1 MPLALAADLEQFRT
15 NLADSI
21 ERRINLCMLMRMHN
35 CTYCCNRA

>member
-1 MPLALAADLEQFRT
+1 MHLTLAADLEQFHA
-15 NLADSI
+15 NPADSI